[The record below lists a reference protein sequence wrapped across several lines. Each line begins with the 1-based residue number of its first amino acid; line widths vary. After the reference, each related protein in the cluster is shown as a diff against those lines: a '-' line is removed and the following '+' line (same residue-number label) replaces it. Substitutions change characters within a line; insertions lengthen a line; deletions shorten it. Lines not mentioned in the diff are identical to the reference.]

1 MRFIIRLELQKP
13 MQQEI
18 AMLIEQF
25 DTALCA
31 TYASLRRTNMDAQ
44 GWWNIY
50 GKEAGLV
57 LDSLSV
63 QQVLAADGSWSD
75 MAPQIAN
82 LCALSALG
90 RKLFGWAQPF
100 VISEKVAT
108 MIDKAISEVSE
119 TVTQAMG
126 S

>member
-1 MRFIIRLELQKP
+1 
-13 MQQEI
+13 
-18 AMLIEQF
+18 MLIEQF

-50 GKEAGLV
+50 GQEASLV
-57 LDSLSV
+57 LDSVSV

-75 MAPQIAN
+75 MAPQIAT

-100 VISEKVAT
+100 VISEKIAT